1 MSRKRSF
8 RVRRLR
14 QQVLCAASLPILV
27 GVTQIQQVRAAD
39 DGSILQE
46 IVVTATRRSESLSR
60 VPVSVAA
67 FSQEQMD
74 SQGLKQVDD
83 LVRYT
88 PGLVVS
94 RGGNGANN
102 ISIRGIS
109 SGAGAGTTG
118 VYIDDTPI
126 QVRNLAYSSGTNFPA
141 LFDLERVEVLRGPQ
155 GTLFGAG
162 SEGGTVRF
170 IQTAPSLSNYSAYA
184 RGELSTTRGGDPSY
198 EAGGAF
204 GGPLVDGKIGF
215 RLSAFYREDGG
226 YIDGISG
233 TPVVLDPSGN
243 AGPASL
249 TFAGRTVTRKNTNSV
264 TNTGF
269 RGALKFQVTDTLDIT
284 PSVTYQKTE
293 RADGFDTFW
302 PAASSGSS
310 NLARPVF
317 NAGPASNPLL
327 SPLASPD
334 KDKGEDEFYLPAL
347 LLNWNLGPVEFV
359 SNTSYF
365 DRKSD
370 QNLDFTQFYG
380 WFYAVSDYPRP
391 GDKASSLYHNGQRNF
406 VQEMRLQSTDQDARF
421 TWVAGVFYSDS
432 KQRGIQH
439 IGVNFL
445 ANAPEVGAFFLPF
458 LDPPLPPAFTGGTPF
473 GAGFSAFENYFGVP
487 AQADSVLWS
496 IDFRTRDRQLAGFA
510 QTDFKVTDK
519 LKLTTG
525 VRVSRNKLDFNADY
539 SSPENN
545 QNAPI
550 GLDLPL
556 PIEPLYSTA
565 ALNSSE
571 SSVTPKI
578 GLSYQMDDDNLF
590 YATAAKGFR
599 PAGASQRVPVT
610 CNTDLVDFGY
620 VDANGDPDQPFQY
633 DSDTVWSYEVG
644 TKNRLFDN
652 RLALDAS
659 AYYIKWKDIQTGIFL
674 PSCAESFTHNVAE
687 AISTGFD
694 IGIQANPFAGLAL
707 TASIGYNKS
716 QFGADGRSPGGVV
729 IVSEDAFVDG
739 SPPPWVYSVSAQ
751 YDFGAFGGR
760 DFYAR
765 TDVTHSSEQRR
776 VGETDPN
783 SPSFNED
790 LEPVEAYSIVN
801 ARIGMLLAGVDVSL
815 FVNNLTDEQP
825 SLNAVNS
832 SALTGAQ
839 RYIWSDVTLRPRT
852 YGVFA
857 SYRY

>member
-8 RVRRLR
+8 RVPRLR

-27 GVTQIQQVRAAD
+27 GVTQIQDVHAAD
-39 DGSILQE
+39 DSAVLQE

-88 PGLVVS
+88 PGLVLS
-94 RGGNGANN
+94 RGGNGSNN

-126 QVRNLAYSSGTNFPA
+126 QVRNLAYSSSTSFPA

-162 SEGGTVRF
+162 SEGGTIRF
-170 IQTAPSLSNYSAYA
+170 IQTAPSLSDYSAYA
-184 RGELSTTRGGDPSY
+184 RGELSTTSGGDPSY
-198 EAGGAF
+198 EAGAAF
-204 GGPLVDGKIGF
+204 GGPLVDGKIGL

-226 YIDGISG
+226 YIDGIDG
-233 TPVVLDPSGN
+233 TPVVLDPDGN
-243 AGPASL
+243 AGPASI
-249 TFAGRTVTRKNTNSV
+249 TFANRTVTRKNTNSV
-264 TNTGF
+264 TSTGF
-269 RGALKFQVTDTLDIT
+269 RGALKFQVNDALDIT

-310 NLARPVF
+310 LARPVF

-327 SPLASPD
+327 SPLTSPD
-334 KDKGEDEFYLPAL
+334 KDEGEDEFYLPAL
-347 LLNWNLGPVEFV
+347 GINWDLGPVELV
-359 SNTSYF
+359 SNSSYF
-365 DRKSD
+365 DRTSD
-370 QNLDFTQFYG
+370 QYFDFTQFYG
-380 WFYAVSDYPRP
+380 WFYAVSDYPRR
-391 GDKASSLYHNGQRNF
+391 GDKSSSLYHNAQKNF
-406 VQEMRLQSTDQDARF
+406 VQELRLQSTDEDARF

-432 KQRGIQH
+432 KQRGIQQ

-445 ANAPEVGAFFLPF
+445 ANAPTVGAFFLPF
-458 LDPPLPPAFTGGTPF
+458 IGLEPAVAGGTPF
-473 GAGFSAFENYFGVP
+473 GPGSSAFQNYFGVP
-487 AQADSVLWS
+487 PQADSVLWS
-496 IDFRTRDRQLAGFA
+496 IDFKTRDRQLAGFA
-510 QTDFKVTDK
+510 QTDFKLTEK
-519 LKLTTG
+519 LKLTAG

-545 QNAPI
+545 QNGPL

-556 PIEPLYSTA
+556 PIPPLYSTA

-571 SSVTPKI
+571 SSVTPKV
-578 GLSYQMDDDNLF
+578 GVSYQMDDNNLF

-599 PAGASQRVPVT
+599 PAGASQRVPIT
-610 CNTDLVDFGY
+610 CNTDLADFGY

-687 AISTGFD
+687 AVSTGFD
-694 IGIQANPFAGLAL
+694 IGVQANPLAGLAV
-707 TASIGYNKS
+707 TVSIGYNKS
-716 QFGADGRSPGGVV
+716 QFGADGRSPGGVI
-729 IVSEDAFVDG
+729 IVREDAFVEN
-739 SPPPWVYSVSAQ
+739 SPPPWTYSFSAQ
-751 YDFGAFGGR
+751 YDFAAFGSR
-760 DFYAR
+760 EFYAR
-765 TDVTHSSEQRR
+765 TDITHSSEERR
-776 VGETDPN
+776 SGQNDPD

-790 LEPVEAYSIVN
+790 LRPIEAYSFVN

-825 SLNAVNS
+825 SLAAANS
-832 SALTGAQ
+832 SALTGSQ
-839 RYIWSDVTLRPRT
+839 RYFWNDVTLRPRT
-852 YGVFA
+852 YGLFA